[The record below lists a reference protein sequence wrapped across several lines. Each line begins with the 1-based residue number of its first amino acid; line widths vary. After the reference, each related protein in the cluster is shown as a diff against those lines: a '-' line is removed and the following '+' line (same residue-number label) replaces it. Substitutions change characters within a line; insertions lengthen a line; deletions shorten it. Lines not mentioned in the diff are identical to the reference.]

1 MGGSGWCCP
10 HFSKSIKRLLM
21 VVLLQVFSCP
31 RGVPV
36 GVERWDCECECD
48 GGCCWGSELPALLLR
63 TGMASL
69 CVVVVC
75 MSE

>member
-1 MGGSGWCCP
+1 
-10 HFSKSIKRLLM
+10 M

-36 GVERWDCECECD
+36 GVERWDCDCDCESD
-48 GGCCWGSELPALLLR
+48 GGCWGSELPALLLR

-75 MSE
+75 VSVCE